1 MRDSEGH
8 MVGLV
13 GLCRVMGEW
22 SVSQWIVGVINF
34 PKIRFEATKQQQN
47 AMLNFVL
54 EFTF

>member
-34 PKIRFEATKQQQN
+34 PKMYGLYGLKSGDVTDPDG
-47 AMLNFVL
+47 
-54 EFTF
+54 